1 MKFIR
6 SLTIAC
12 GMFLGFEGFA
22 QEGPKREFRGT
33 WIQTVYQSQYARM
46 DRQMMKA
53 YFDDML
59 DRLQEAGINVVI
71 FQMRPSADAFYASEL
86 EPWSR
91 FLTGKQGNAPVPA
104 WDPAAYMIEACHK
117 RNMEFHAWLN
127 PYRVTVSA
135 GEQLSEEHIYYKHP
149 EWFVRYDGKLYFD
162 PGLPQC
168 RKFFR
173 SIIRDIVSRY
183 DVDAIHMD
191 DYFYPYPV
199 KGAVFPDN
207 DSFYTYRTK
216 MNFAANQRADWRR
229 QNVNILIKS
238 IHEDILSLKPWVR
251 FGISPFG
258 IYRNKKNDPNGS
270 LTNGLQNYDDLYAD
284 VLKWTEEGW
293 VDYLIPQLYWECG
306 HKSADYD
313 ILTDWWDQHANDT
326 HLYVGQSISRSLD
339 NENSLNQSD
348 THFERKI
355 NKSRKAANISGN
367 CFWYGYQIMNNEKG
381 VADALKRKYH
391 STPAILPAYTHIDDR
406 KPEEVRKVKTRWT
419 ERGFEL
425 QWRRRETD
433 DELQKQ
439 IYFCIYRFRKG
450 EKKDIEN
457 SSNLIAT
464 TRDTYYLLPYDNGK
478 TKYEYV
484 VTAVDRLH
492 NESKKGSRKKVKL

>member
-6 SLTIAC
+6 TLTVAC
-12 GMFLGFEGFA
+12 GMLLGVEGFA

-33 WIQTVYQSQYARM
+33 WIQTVYQSQYAQM
-46 DRQMMKA
+46 DPKTMKR

-59 DRLQEAGINVVI
+59 DQLQAAGINAVI

-91 FLTGKQGNAPVPA
+91 FLTGKQGVAPKKG

-127 PYRVTVSA
+127 PYRVTVSV
-135 GEQLSEEHIYYKHP
+135 GEKLSSDHIYHEHP
-149 EWFVRYDGKLYFD
+149 EWFVEYGGKLYFD

-173 SIIRDIVSRY
+173 NVIRDIVSRY

-199 KGAVFPDN
+199 QGEVFPDHN
-207 DSFYTYRTK
+207 SFQTYRKK
-216 MNFAANQRADWRR
+216 MNFAANERGDWRR

-238 IHEDILSLKPWVR
+238 IHEDIQSIKPWVR

-258 IYRNKKNDPNGS
+258 IYRNKKSDPKGS

-293 VDYLIPQLYWECG
+293 IDYLIPQVYWECG
-306 HKSADYD
+306 HKLADYD
-313 ILTDWWDQHANDT
+313 ILTEWWNNNTNNAHM
-326 HLYVGQSISRSLD
+326 YIGQSISRSLD
-339 NENSLNQSD
+339 DNKSLRQSD
-348 THFERKI
+348 MHFERKI
-355 NKSRKAANISGN
+355 DMTREAENISGN
-367 CFWYGYQIMNNEKG
+367 CFWYGYQIMNNEKN
-381 VADALKRKYH
+381 VADALKKKYH
-391 STPAILPAYTHIDDR
+391 AHPAIIPAYTNIDDR
-406 KPEEVRKVKTRWT
+406 KPKKARKVKAVWT

-425 QWRRRETD
+425 QWKRRETD

-439 IYFCIYRFRKG
+439 IYFCIYRFEKG
-450 EKKDIEN
+450 EKKNLEN
-457 SSNLIAT
+457 GANLIAT
-464 TRDTYYLLPYDNGK
+464 TRDTYYLLPYDDGK

-484 VTAVDRLH
+484 VTAVDRVH
-492 NESKKGSRKKVKL
+492 NESKGNSTKVKL